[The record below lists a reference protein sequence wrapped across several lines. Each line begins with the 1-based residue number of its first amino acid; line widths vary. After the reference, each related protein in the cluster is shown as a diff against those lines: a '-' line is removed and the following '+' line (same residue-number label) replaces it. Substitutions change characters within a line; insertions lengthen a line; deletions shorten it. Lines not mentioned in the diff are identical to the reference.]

1 MPIPKTISYL
11 RKSTD
16 KQDLS
21 FDLQKAEI
29 EKKFKIKKY
38 YMDEISGGA
47 NISKKS
53 GLLRC
58 LEDLKKNDTLIVYRY
73 DRLTRSVMEFCWIE
87 KEVKKRGANIISAS
101 EEAFA
106 GDTPE
111 QNLMRMLSACFA
123 EYEKAIISKRTKDGL
138 AAKKRRG
145 EKTGGHVPYAYQIK
159 TNGGRVKV
167 LEPKADEM
175 EVLNE
180 MKKWK
185 KEGLTYHRIV
195 DKLNNL
201 EIPSATG
208 GIWHY
213 TSVYN
218 VMNRREYQYTN
229 EG

>member
-1 MPIPKTISYL
+1 MTLLIVFAT
-11 RKSTD
+11 
-16 KQDLS
+16 LS
-21 FDLQKAEI
+21 ILFSFLCSILEAVLLSVTPTFINLKKKEGKAFATKLE
-29 EKKFKIKKY
+29 EIKK
-38 YMDEISGGA
+38 DVDKPLIAILTLNTVAHTVGA
-47 NISKKS
+47 ILV
-53 GLLRC
+53 G
-58 LEDLKKNDTLIVYRY
+58 TQ
-73 DRLTRSVMEFCWIE
+73 
-87 KEVKKRGANIISAS
+87 A
-101 EEAFA
+101 EEAFG

-111 QNLMRMLSACFA
+111 QTLMRHLSACFA

-138 AAKKRRG
+138 AAKRRRG

-159 TNGGRVKV
+159 TDGGRVKV
-167 LEPKADEM
+167 LEPKADEI

-218 VMNRREYQYTN
+218 VMNRREYQYTS